1 MAPRDFFVCLDMIYK
16 CTDFHSSRAF
26 GMAGL
31 IIYNLL
37 GGAVESFLPRPLI
50 LIHIHVHDRIL
61 YMCDKFS
68 VDHTFCVE
76 VRRTKRCMAKHQN

>member
-1 MAPRDFFVCLDMIYK
+1 MAPRDFFVRLDMIYK
-16 CTDFHSSRAF
+16 CTNFHSSRAL

-31 IIYNLL
+31 IVYNLL
-37 GGAVESFLPRPLI
+37 GGAVESFLPRSLI
-50 LIHIHVHDRIL
+50 LIHIRVHGRIL

-76 VRRTKRCMAKHQN
+76 VRRTSRCMAKHQN